1 MPTLPPPRTPPV
13 ALAAL
18 PGYQVRRLHQ
28 IAVAT
33 FLQETAPTGLTPVQY
48 AVLQCV
54 ANTPGLDQRRLAAAI
69 GQDTSTLGGV
79 LDRLEAR
86 GLLKR
91 QAAIEDRRVRRLALT
106 GAGEALLARALP
118 GMLRAQSRMLQPLPA
133 PERAEFMRLLQTL
146 VDANNDLSRAPG
158 GG

>member
-1 MPTLPPPRTPPV
+1 
-13 ALAAL
+13 
-18 PGYQVRRLHQ
+18 
-28 IAVAT
+28 
-33 FLQETAPTGLTPVQY
+33 
-48 AVLQCV
+48 
-54 ANTPGLDQRRLAAAI
+54 
-69 GQDTSTLGGV
+69 
-79 LDRLEAR
+79 
-86 GLLKR
+86 
-91 QAAIEDRRVRRLALT
+91 LT